1 MRRID
6 VLEIDKDA
14 FREAIINAFCHRDYY
29 EHDSVN
35 IAVFK
40 DRLEVRS
47 PGGLYGGLTIE
58 QIKNKMV
65 SRRRNEEIA
74 DMFHEVRFVEKWGRG
89 ISLILSKEPDADF
102 EEVANIFITKFKRK
116 HVEKVTEKVTE
127 NQASILDEITKNN
140 RITTEELSKIV
151 GISKRKI
158 KENIAKLK
166 KKGILKRIGP
176 AKGGYW
182 EVVRK

>member
-1 MRRID
+1 M
-6 VLEIDKDA
+6 
-14 FREAIINAFCHRDYY
+14 
-29 EHDSVN
+29 
-35 IAVFK
+35 
-40 DRLEVRS
+40 RLEGLRRVEIRS

-58 QIKNKMV
+58 QIKKEQV
-65 SRRRNEEIA
+65 SKRRNEIIA
-74 DMFHEVRFVEKWGRG
+74 NMFHEVHFVEKWGRG

-166 KKGILKRIGP
+166 KKGILERIGP
-176 AKGGYW
+176 ARGGHW
-182 EVVRK
+182 EVKE

>member
-1 MRRID
+1 
-6 VLEIDKDA
+6 
-14 FREAIINAFCHRDYY
+14 
-29 EHDSVN
+29 
-35 IAVFK
+35 
-40 DRLEVRS
+40 
-47 PGGLYGGLTIE
+47 
-58 QIKNKMV
+58 
-65 SRRRNEEIA
+65 
-74 DMFHEVRFVEKWGRG
+74 
-89 ISLILSKEPDADF
+89 
-102 EEVANIFITKFKRK
+102 
-116 HVEKVTEKVTE
+116 
-127 NQASILDEITKNN
+127 LDEITKNN